1 MNAEVHAP
9 TFFETVLH
17 PYVERRTYL
26 ALLYA
31 LLGLPFGVFYF
42 VFVVTGLS
50 LGLGLLVTLAG
61 IPVLVLTLAGCR
73 ALAQLERT
81 LAVSLLDASMPRV
94 ESGRERGSLWRR
106 LVSQLRLGMVWRE
119 VTFLLIRFATGVASF
134 SIAVTVVA
142 GGFYYGLVQPVLVAF
157 VPSAGQDFGSWSV
170 NSAGRALLL
179 VPPGLVLLVVAPAII
194 NAQGRIE
201 RALAT
206 HFLARI
212 PRAELRRAIARS
224 LARGE
229 TDAFGLLADLELYF
243 GPGPHLTP
251 LKLEANLLAMVD
263 LDLVSVER
271 SGARDRYGLSAKGQ
285 QALAHG

>member
-1 MNAEVHAP
+1 MTTEVHVP
-9 TFFETVLH
+9 TIFETVLH

-31 LLGLPFGVFYF
+31 LLGLPLGVFYL

-61 IPVLVLTLAGCR
+61 IPVLALTLAGCR
-73 ALAQLERT
+73 ALARLERT
-81 LAVSLLDASMPRV
+81 LAVSLLDAPMPRV
-94 ESGRERGSLWRR
+94 EDGRERGLLWRR
-106 LVSQLRLGMVWRE
+106 LVSQLRSGVVWRE
-119 VTFLLIRFATGVASF
+119 VTFLLIRFATGVAGF
-134 SIAVTVVA
+134 SIAVSVVA

-157 VPSAGQDFGSWSV
+157 VPSAGQHFGSWSV
-170 NSAGRALLL
+170 NSVGRALLL
-179 VPPGLVLLVVAPAII
+179 VPPGLVLLLFTPAII
-194 NAQGRIE
+194 NAQGRLE

-212 PRAELRRAIARS
+212 PRSEFRHAIARA

-229 TDAFGLLADLELYF
+229 TDAFGLMADLELYF

-251 LKLEANLLAMVD
+251 LKLEANLLALVD

-271 SGARDRYGLSAKGQ
+271 SGARDRYSLSAQGR
-285 QALAHG
+285 QALARG